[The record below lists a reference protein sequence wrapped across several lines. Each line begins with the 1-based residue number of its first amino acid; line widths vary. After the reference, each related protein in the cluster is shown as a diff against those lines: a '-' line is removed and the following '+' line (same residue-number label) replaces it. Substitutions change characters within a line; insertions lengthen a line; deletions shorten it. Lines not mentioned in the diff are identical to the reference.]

1 MPLQSGQLRHRVSI
15 EVNTP
20 TRSATGAEV
29 PGWTLLADRWAAV
42 LPQAGREFYAAKQ
55 LHAEVTHL
63 ITIRGPL
70 AVQPEMRIRMGG
82 RLFDILSVIDVEERH
97 QELRLLCREG
107 AGKGV

>member
-1 MPLQSGQLRHRVSI
+1 MPIQAGQLRHRVAI
-15 EVNTP
+15 QANTP

-29 PGWTLLADRWAAV
+29 PGWTLVADRWAAV

-55 LHAEVTHL
+55 IHADVTHL

-70 AVQPEMRIRMGG
+70 DVRPEMRIQMNG

-107 AGKGV
+107 SGKGV